1 LAAIADFNATETPEL
16 AVPISEHLWKITP
29 GRARTNNPQH
39 IFDEHTIVAPGR
51 TLLVGSAENQR
62 RHPLP
67 TYQREISRA
76 GSINVERI
84 AEYFEWAK
92 FSPVI
97 VAPVEGG
104 MFSIIDGQHR
114 ATAAMLRGIEKVPCE
129 IVHIDRARQAE
140 AFAAINGNITRVSAQ
155 VVYYARLTG
164 KDPEAEEMARVLSA
178 AEVTVCRGAKTLRT
192 MKRGETNAVGAIS
205 KLPNKC
211 GPETVISALQCIT
224 QTGSGN
230 PGFLRAMIMEPLC
243 VVLHRN
249 PKWRDSGE
257 RLLREMDSFDFIEAW
272 DAAVKERQT
281 VPSVT
286 TKMLIA
292 DAVTAHLTTAMSK
305 KNAA

>member
-1 LAAIADFNATETPEL
+1 LVLIFGAHPVLEIKMSEFEPLNIAHYQQPTTPLSDGAAPYMDWIE
-16 AVPISEHLWKITP
+16 VK
-29 GRARTNNPQH
+29 R
-39 IFDEHTIVAPGR
+39 
-51 TLLVGSAENQR
+51 LVTDK
-62 RHPLP
+62 

-205 KLPNKC
+205 KLLNKF

-243 VVLHRN
+243 IVLHRN

-286 TKMLIA
+286 TQMLIA

>member
-1 LAAIADFNATETPEL
+1 MEIKMPEFEPLNIAHYQQPSTPLSDGAAPYMDWIE
-16 AVPISEHLWKITP
+16 VK
-29 GRARTNNPQH
+29 R
-39 IFDEHTIVAPGR
+39 
-51 TLLVGSAENQR
+51 LVTDK
-62 RHPLP
+62 

-155 VVYYARLTG
+155 AVYYARLTG

-205 KLPNKC
+205 KLLTKF

-230 PGFLRAMIMEPLC
+230 PGFLRAMIIEPLC

-257 RLLREMDSFDFIEAW
+257 RLLREMDAFDFIEAW

-286 TKMLIA
+286 TQMLIA

>member
-1 LAAIADFNATETPEL
+1 MSEFEPLNIAHYQQPTTPLSDGAAPYMEWIE
-16 AVPISEHLWKITP
+16 VK
-29 GRARTNNPQH
+29 R
-39 IFDEHTIVAPGR
+39 
-51 TLLVGSAENQR
+51 LVTDK
-62 RHPLP
+62 

-104 MFSIIDGQHR
+104 RFSIIDGQHR

-205 KLPNKC
+205 KLLTKF
-211 GPETVISALQCIT
+211 GPETVISALQCIS

-230 PGFLRAMIMEPLC
+230 PGFLRAMIIEPLC

-257 RLLREMDSFDFIEAW
+257 RLLHEMDNFDFIEAW

-286 TKMLIA
+286 IQMLIA